1 MKVKNIGRYNN
12 YHKHD
17 HFGNPWTMDVVV
29 KPEEY
34 CKRAIELGHD
44 TVFTTN
50 HGVTGNIFDWLD
62 LINRKD
68 ENGKKIYDLKLRY
81 GTEAYF
87 VKDRHAKDRSNKHL
101 IIIAKNNDGVMQLND
116 IMTEA
121 HTTGFYYKPRV
132 DIELLFSLNS
142 DNFILTTACVAGIW
156 DDPELIL
163 ALHRKFKNNFFLEV
177 QSHQFQKQIDAN
189 RELLRLSSEAHIPI
203 IHANDSHYIYPQDSK
218 YRDILLKA
226 KEIYYEDEGNSIL
239 DYPDEDEIYR
249 RYEKQNV
256 LSKEEV
262 REALNNTLVFDEC
275 KTITLINDDIKLPSV
290 AENPSEELRNIIRKQ
305 WRVERNNIPK
315 DQWQKYTDAIS
326 YELDIVEKT
335 NMSNYFLIDYKVAKD
350 GQEKYDGRLTN
361 TGRGCFT
368 GDALVHTLE
377 CVKPL
382 KDIEIGDKVLTIDGT
397 FQKVVNTTK
406 YDIDEDLI
414 EIRHLYGAVSN
425 KFPTCTQDHKIFIR
439 RNNVNKWIK
448 AQNILKSDY
457 VCVPKVK
464 FADLGKQIID
474 LNLYNSFG
482 FKFDNDYIYEEYSGS
497 NKRYNKKIKR
507 YIEVDGNFN
516 TFIGLMYGDGFTNS
530 TKNSEIGLALNTNNH
545 KYTINYSYFC
555 SVANQLGLPIY
566 ENKSLNKNLS
576 QIYLRSKVFTNFVK
590 KELFDSKK
598 GRDKVFNSKWLYQKE
613 ENLTALLLGL
623 NLSDGS
629 FSEPYRISFDNSS
642 LSIINAYKILCLA
655 TGKGT
660 PSMTIRGK
668 HKDKR
673 GYISKESYK
682 LRLNSNSQHAKK
694 ISERTFEDDFFYY
707 LPIKEIRILK
717 HQKKCVYDLSI
728 ENNHNYVINNMLVH
742 NSAPSFY
749 ITKLLGLTDIDRVS
763 APITLFPTRFMS
775 VERILGTKSLPDIDM
790 NTTDREPFIK
800 ATEDLLGKENC
811 AWMLAWK
818 PLQDASAFRTYCKGI
833 GKDISEYDDIA
844 KDLKSYENDNKW
856 RKLIADSKRFVG
868 VIESISESPCS
879 MLLYNKPV
887 RKELGLVRTSK
898 DKFCCL
904 LDGYNCDKYKYLKND
919 YLVVTV
925 WAIIRDVCK
934 LANIPIPTIKEINK
948 LFDKKTFD
956 IYKKGLTSTINQADS
971 DYATGLVSRYKPQ
984 NVSEMSA
991 FVAIIRPGCAS
1002 LLQDFIDRKPYT
1014 TGVSELDNLLIEGNH
1029 RMIYQEL
1036 IMKYLIWLGIP
1047 ETGSYDIIKKIAKKK
1062 FKEAELAELKTKLL
1076 AGWKERVGR
1085 EEGFI
1090 ETWTVVEQAAN
1101 YSFNASHSLSYAYD
1115 SLYGAYLKSHYP
1127 LEYYTVALN
1136 YYEDDSVRTL
1146 RLIDELSYFGIKL
1159 KPIQFRYSKGTYT
1172 QSKEDNSI
1180 YKGIQSIKYMNAQ
1193 IADEIYELGKNK
1205 YDTFIDLL
1213 YDISSKTSTDARQ
1226 LKILIDLDFFSEFGD
1241 ANMLM
1246 AQYKFFDTFSTR
1258 KQFKKN
1264 ELEDLGISLGIIRQ
1278 YAGKETEKMFTDVNF
1293 RAFVKVAASKIIV
1306 PERKLSDRI
1315 KAQTEHLGYITIADP
1330 KYSRMAAVLS
1340 VDTKYSPRLK
1350 LYSLKNGTTLDCKID
1365 KRTFNRDKLMV
1376 GDIVKIIGTKEKPKS
1391 KKNENG
1397 EWEAIPGTKE
1407 LWISAY
1413 NKIENL

>member
-34 CKRAIELGHD
+34 CKRAVELGHD

-50 HGVTGNIFDWLD
+50 HGVTGNIFDLLD

-218 YRDILLKA
+218 YRNILLKA

-275 KTITLINDDIKLPSV
+275 ETITLINDDIKLPSV
-290 AENPSEELRNIIRKQ
+290 AENPSEELKKIIRKQ

-335 NMSNYFLIDYKVAKD
+335 NMANYFLIDYKVAKD

-361 TGRGCFT
+361 TGRG
-368 GDALVHTLE
+368 
-377 CVKPL
+377 
-382 KDIEIGDKVLTIDGT
+382 
-397 FQKVVNTTK
+397 
-406 YDIDEDLI
+406 
-414 EIRHLYGAVSN
+414 
-425 KFPTCTQDHKIFIR
+425 
-439 RNNVNKWIK
+439 
-448 AQNILKSDY
+448 
-457 VCVPKVK
+457 
-464 FADLGKQIID
+464 
-474 LNLYNSFG
+474 
-482 FKFDNDYIYEEYSGS
+482 
-497 NKRYNKKIKR
+497 
-507 YIEVDGNFN
+507 
-516 TFIGLMYGDGFTNS
+516 
-530 TKNSEIGLALNTNNH
+530 
-545 KYTINYSYFC
+545 
-555 SVANQLGLPIY
+555 
-566 ENKSLNKNLS
+566 
-576 QIYLRSKVFTNFVK
+576 
-590 KELFDSKK
+590 
-598 GRDKVFNSKWLYQKE
+598 
-613 ENLTALLLGL
+613 
-623 NLSDGS
+623 
-629 FSEPYRISFDNSS
+629 
-642 LSIINAYKILCLA
+642 
-655 TGKGT
+655 
-660 PSMTIRGK
+660 
-668 HKDKR
+668 
-673 GYISKESYK
+673 
-682 LRLNSNSQHAKK
+682 
-694 ISERTFEDDFFYY
+694 
-707 LPIKEIRILK
+707 
-717 HQKKCVYDLSI
+717 
-728 ENNHNYVINNMLVH
+728 
-742 NSAPSFY
+742 SAPSFY

-856 RKLIADSKRFVG
+856 KKLIADSKRFVG

-934 LANIPIPTIKEINK
+934 LANIPIPTIKEIDK
-948 LFDKKTFD
+948 LFDEKTFD

-1014 TGVSELDNLLIEGNH
+1014 TGVSELDSLLIEGNH

-1264 ELEDLGISLGIIRQ
+1264 ELEDLGISLDIIRQ

-1293 RAFVKVAASKIIV
+1293 RAFVKVAASKIRV
-1306 PERKLSDRI
+1306 PKRKLTDRI

-1350 LYSLKNGTTLDCKID
+1350 LYSLKNGNTLDCKID
-1365 KRTFNRDKLMV
+1365 KRTFNRDKLVV

>member
-34 CKRAIELGHD
+34 CKRAVELGHD

-50 HGVTGNIFDWLD
+50 HGVTGNIFDLLD

-177 QSHQFQKQIDAN
+177 QSHQFQKQIDVN
-189 RELLRLSSEAHIPI
+189 RELLRLNREAHIPI

-275 KTITLINDDIKLPSV
+275 ETITLINDDIKLPSV
-290 AENPSEELRNIIRKQ
+290 AENPSEELKKIIRKQ

-335 NMSNYFLIDYKVAKD
+335 NMANYFLIDYKVAKD

-361 TGRGCFT
+361 TGRG
-368 GDALVHTLE
+368 
-377 CVKPL
+377 
-382 KDIEIGDKVLTIDGT
+382 
-397 FQKVVNTTK
+397 
-406 YDIDEDLI
+406 
-414 EIRHLYGAVSN
+414 
-425 KFPTCTQDHKIFIR
+425 
-439 RNNVNKWIK
+439 
-448 AQNILKSDY
+448 
-457 VCVPKVK
+457 
-464 FADLGKQIID
+464 
-474 LNLYNSFG
+474 
-482 FKFDNDYIYEEYSGS
+482 
-497 NKRYNKKIKR
+497 
-507 YIEVDGNFN
+507 
-516 TFIGLMYGDGFTNS
+516 
-530 TKNSEIGLALNTNNH
+530 
-545 KYTINYSYFC
+545 
-555 SVANQLGLPIY
+555 
-566 ENKSLNKNLS
+566 
-576 QIYLRSKVFTNFVK
+576 
-590 KELFDSKK
+590 
-598 GRDKVFNSKWLYQKE
+598 
-613 ENLTALLLGL
+613 
-623 NLSDGS
+623 
-629 FSEPYRISFDNSS
+629 
-642 LSIINAYKILCLA
+642 
-655 TGKGT
+655 
-660 PSMTIRGK
+660 
-668 HKDKR
+668 
-673 GYISKESYK
+673 
-682 LRLNSNSQHAKK
+682 
-694 ISERTFEDDFFYY
+694 
-707 LPIKEIRILK
+707 
-717 HQKKCVYDLSI
+717 
-728 ENNHNYVINNMLVH
+728 
-742 NSAPSFY
+742 SAPSFY

-844 KDLKSYENDNKW
+844 KDLKAYENDNKW
-856 RKLIADSKRFVG
+856 KKLIADSKRFVG

-934 LANIPIPTIKEINK
+934 LANIPIPTIKEIDK
-948 LFDKKTFD
+948 LFDEKTFD

-1264 ELEDLGISLGIIRQ
+1264 ELEDLGISLDIIRQ

-1293 RAFVKVAASKIIV
+1293 RAFVKVAASKIRV
-1306 PERKLSDRI
+1306 PKRKLTDRI

-1350 LYSLKNGTTLDCKID
+1350 LYSLKNGNTLDCKID
-1365 KRTFNRDKLMV
+1365 KRTFNRDKLVV